1 MLKRLQKQ
9 AGIKAN
15 PHSFRRAFAIELRK
29 RGVDSLTVQY
39 LGGWE
44 SLDMVERYS
53 KAAKQEIAL
62 AEYVPLMG

>member
-1 MLKRLQKQ
+1 M
-9 AGIKAN
+9 
-15 PHSFRRAFAIELRK
+15 
-29 RGVDSLTVQY
+29 DSLTVQY